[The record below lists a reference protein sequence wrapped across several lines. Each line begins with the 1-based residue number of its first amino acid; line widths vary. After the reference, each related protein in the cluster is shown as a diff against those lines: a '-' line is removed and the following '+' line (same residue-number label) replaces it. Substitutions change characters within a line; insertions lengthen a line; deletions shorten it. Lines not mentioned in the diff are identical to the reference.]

1 MGTTTTA
8 RQAKARATARS
19 EGQDAT
25 LARALTAFAQ
35 VGAALEG
42 ASGVDD
48 LLRVVV
54 RQLSSLIGVERCSV
68 HLRDEKAGLFRGCV
82 GHGGER
88 DVDVYV
94 KRSLAGMPS
103 DGMTL
108 ELLRTRAPV
117 VVANAHND
125 PRIIRSTARFWN
137 IHSMLAVPMILGD
150 EVIGIIHLDDVE
162 RPHTFSEADQEIAMV
177 FARLAAVAVAQA
189 QTRIELRSK
198 LDAAGRQIKAL
209 RRAAAVDERLSE
221 LVLAGSGLG
230 EIVSSL
236 ADVLGKPCAVYD
248 GDDVRLATAGVPG
261 ASDGML
267 PRLLEPP
274 CIDQPPVRS
283 ALEEGDTNRAFMVGP
298 LPEAGVMHRHLVAPV
313 IVDGLVWGR
322 LVVMEHRSRFT
333 GGDMLAL
340 RRAAMLVALHMSA
353 ERSAIEADWNAGS
366 SLVAELLGGCSD
378 PEVVQ
383 RRADRLGVRLDSRH
397 LVVVIGSRDACADE
411 VSDFRAVM
419 AAFHELAP
427 QLTVRA
433 ARVANGVAALVEIP
447 AGVDDEAFIDSAK
460 VLLTQVCEALGGAHK
475 IAAGSSLACSEA
487 SAYPKAFTEAEQV
500 LECIRRFGGER
511 GPAALSAADLGTGRL
526 FLATSDAES
535 VCAFADATFGG
546 LVPEASKTDLL
557 ATLGCF
563 FDSLASIRR
572 CALRLGVHENT
583 IRYRLARI
591 EELTGLSV
599 THDPDAQ
606 LGARLSLLVLMLRGS
621 LDSWETP
628 GVASAE
634 ARRGTLTPVRA
645 LAG

>member
-68 HLRDEKAGLFRGCV
+68 YLRDEKAGLFRGCV

-177 FARLAAVAVAQA
+177 FARLAAVAVAQT

-209 RRAAAVDERLSE
+209 RRATAVDERLSE

-236 ADVLGKPCAVYD
+236 ADVLGKPCAVVRRRRRPSGD
-248 GDDVRLATAGVPG
+248 GRRARSVRRHAAAAARAALHRPARGSQGPG
-261 ASDGML
+261 GGRHQ
-267 PRLLEPP
+267 PRLHGRAASRGGCHAPSP
-274 CIDQPPVRS
+274 GRS
-283 ALEEGDTNRAFMVGP
+283 GDRRRPRLGAARRDGAPLAVHRRGHARA
-298 LPEAGVMHRHLVAPV
+298 A
-313 IVDGLVWGR
+313 
-322 LVVMEHRSRFT
+322 SR
-333 GGDMLAL
+333 GDA
-340 RRAAMLVALHMSA
+340 RRAAH
-353 ERSAIEADWNAGS
+353 E
-366 SLVAELLGGCSD
+366 
-378 PEVVQ
+378 
-383 RRADRLGVRLDSRH
+383 RRAQRDRGRLERG
-397 LVVVIGSRDACADE
+397 L
-411 VSDFRAVM
+411 
-419 AAFHELAP
+419 LARR
-427 QLTVRA
+427 RA
-433 ARVANGVAALVEIP
+433 ARRLLGSRGRRS
-447 AGVDDEAFIDSAK
+447 AGP
-460 VLLTQVCEALGGAHK
+460 T
-475 IAAGSSLACSEA
+475 GS
-487 SAYPKAFTEAEQV
+487 
-500 LECIRRFGGER
+500 
-511 GPAALSAADLGTGRL
+511 
-526 FLATSDAES
+526 
-535 VCAFADATFGG
+535 
-546 LVPEASKTDLL
+546 
-557 ATLGCF
+557 
-563 FDSLASIRR
+563 
-572 CALRLGVHENT
+572 
-583 IRYRLARI
+583 
-591 EELTGLSV
+591 
-599 THDPDAQ
+599 
-606 LGARLSLLVLMLRGS
+606 GS
-621 LDSWETP
+621 GSTRVISW
-628 GVASAE
+628 S
-634 ARRGTLTPVRA
+634 
-645 LAG
+645 